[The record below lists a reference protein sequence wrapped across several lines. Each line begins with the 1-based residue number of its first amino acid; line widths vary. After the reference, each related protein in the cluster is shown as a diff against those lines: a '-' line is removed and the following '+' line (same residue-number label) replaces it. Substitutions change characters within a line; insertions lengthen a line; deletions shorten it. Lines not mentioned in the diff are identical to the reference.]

1 VHDNVAATRTYH
13 LGEALTYRRRQAASF
28 VAAAVLAPL
37 AVAAGPTSQAYAAEP
52 SSPSSEFL
60 AARADQ
66 YLEQRARTVT
76 VSSARIATASTV
88 PATTEMTQQLNTEYQ
103 QLTQMG
109 YEYEEVDGGYSR
121 AEVSITPSPDG
132 PSGSVDG
139 KTALFA
145 FTEHTKLYHV
155 LTPDELAAGAP
166 EAEEY
171 SLSHL
176 LRFTRGSDGIWRIV
190 SDSYQPGSMPPSTY
204 MAQPELDLEI
214 PEEDSGVPDIPEGD
228 KPGVSEPATIAA
240 RATAIEPKVSTAGY
254 NYNNMVAYANKYWK
268 NYSTEW
274 RRYDNDCTN
283 FISQAM
289 WAGGWKATAGSIS
302 SRKDNRKWFY
312 GSTKLGTSYTW
323 AGAENWYWFASK
335 HSKRTRT
342 MPRVW
347 DLAYADVFQ
356 ADFDRNDNINHTMIV
371 TKDTGTNR
379 YLTYHTPSVHN
390 RSLKKIL
397 AKYPSAWW
405 YVHRT

>member
-1 VHDNVAATRTYH
+1 
-13 LGEALTYRRRQAASF
+13 
-28 VAAAVLAPL
+28 
-37 AVAAGPTSQAYAAEP
+37 
-52 SSPSSEFL
+52 
-60 AARADQ
+60 
-66 YLEQRARTVT
+66 
-76 VSSARIATASTV
+76 
-88 PATTEMTQQLNTEYQ
+88 MTQRLNAEYQ
-103 QLTQMG
+103 ELAQMG
-109 YEYEEVDGGYSR
+109 VKYQEADGGYSR
-121 AEVSITPSPDG
+121 AEVTVIRNPDG

-139 KTALFA
+139 KTALFS

-155 LTPDELAAGAP
+155 LTAEEVAEGAP

-171 SLSHL
+171 SLQHL
-176 LRFTRGSDGIWRIV
+176 LRFTRGTDGIWRIAD
-190 SDSYQPGSMPPSTY
+190 DSYQAGSMPPSTY

-214 PEEDSGVPDIPEGD
+214 PEEDSGAPDVPEGA
-228 KPGVSEPATIAA
+228 KPEAAEPAIGT
-240 RATAIEPKVSTAGY
+240 RALVSDPKQSPAGY
-254 NYNNMVAYANKYWK
+254 DYNKMVAYANKYWK
-268 NYSTEW
+268 DYSDDW

-312 GSTKLGTSYTW
+312 GTTKLGTSYTW

-356 ADFDRNDNINHTMIV
+356 ADWDRNGNINHSMIV
-371 TKDTGTNR
+371 TKDTSTDR

-397 AKYPSAWW
+397 AKYPKAWW